1 MKTSTTVIAAV
12 LTAFAAQASAQEPL
26 NKEITVDKEIV
37 PQEREAQRLQLT
49 PKIVRP
55 EIQYKKLEWTPR
67 AVPTDPVNGLRLL
80 PPAPWE
86 ASIEPQP
93 YRGYVAAGYLPALKL
108 GLSAGYKL
116 LDTEKTT
123 SNVALQYSGM
133 NYKGDN
139 GYTGSIDYKHHTVTA
154 GADINHAFSKNLV
167 VGATVEYLHD
177 SFSAPWMDGFVS
189 FHLSAPF
196 WDPGISNFT
205 AIIDDVPTRKMN
217 EIDGHVYMRHKVN
230 SFSYGLA
237 VDVEHTGFSGKK
249 DLFEDIS
256 NTVVEA
262 HGNLAYDF
270 SSTSSVKATVSYTDK
285 QCSKFTYPTSA
296 ILDNFSWP
304 TDMAM
309 ASGAT
314 HFGLLDATLTYNI
327 TKEHFALSAG
337 AHLSSRSG
345 DSKGTLV
352 YPEFRLAV
360 MPTQQFSAYFN
371 VGGGNVSMNSLG
383 SIYREMPFISG
394 QQQFSPTYENW
405 SADAGI
411 NFGPFAG
418 VTVELWGRYAR
429 VKNLWM
435 PLFVDVT
442 DRIIQPAVGFNE
454 FSLSGTGLM
463 APENKYTS
471 IHYGAAVG
479 YKFGR
484 VVALRVSYEGA
495 PDSDDKGYAHWLDRA
510 KSEFKAALTVTP
522 VDRLNLKA
530 AFSIRNGRK
539 QTHAV
544 HIGDIGDDFYPGNR
558 DYQYFKQLGTAASL
572 DLGASYGINKRVTV
586 WADVENIL
594 NRRWQMCYGIMNPG
608 VTGLVGATYK
618 F

>member
-1 MKTSTTVIAAV
+1 MKTSKTIIAAV
-12 LTAFAAQASAQEPL
+12 LTTFAAQASAQEPL

-55 EIQYKKLEWTPR
+55 EIQYKKLEWSPR
-67 AVPTDPVNGLRLL
+67 AVLTDPVNGLRLL

-93 YRGYVAAGYLPALKL
+93 YRGYVAAGYLPKLQL
-108 GLSAGYKL
+108 GLSAGYRL

-133 NYKGDN
+133 NYSGDI
-139 GYTGSIDYKHHTVTA
+139 GYANSIDYKHHTVVA
-154 GADINHAFSKNLV
+154 GADIEHSFNKGLTA
-167 VGATVEYLHD
+167 GAALKYLHD
-177 SFSAPWMDGFVS
+177 SFSAPWMDGTISVNPFTPIWNSTSGTFIPVFDFVQ
-189 FHLSAPF
+189 
-196 WDPGISNFT
+196 
-205 AIIDDVPTRKMN
+205 TRKMN
-217 EIDGHVYMRHKVN
+217 GIDGRVYMRHKVN

-237 VDVEHTGFSGKK
+237 VEVEHTGFSGKK

-256 NTVVEA
+256 NTVIEA
-262 HGNLAYDF
+262 RGNLAYDF
-270 SSTSSVKATVSYTDK
+270 SPTSSVKATISYTDK
-285 QCSKFTYPTSA
+285 QCSKFMYPA
-296 ILDNFSWP
+296 FGILTNFSWP
-304 TDMAM
+304 TDLAM
-309 ASGAT
+309 AAGST
-314 HFGLLDATLTYNI
+314 RYGLLDATLTYNV
-327 TKEHFALSAG
+327 TNEYFALSAG

-345 DSKGTLV
+345 DNKGTLV

-360 MPTQQFSAYFN
+360 TPTQQFSAYVN
-371 VGGGNVSMNSLG
+371 VGGGNVSLNSLG
-383 SIYREMPFISG
+383 NMYREMPFLSG
-394 QQQFSPTYENW
+394 QQQFSPTFENW
-405 SADAGI
+405 AVDAGI

-418 VTVELWGRYAR
+418 VTVELWGGYAK
-429 VKNLWM
+429 VKNLWL
-435 PLFVDVT
+435 PLSVNVEDLKEPITSAYDIFT
-442 DRIIQPAVGFNE
+442 IR
-454 FSLSGTGLM
+454 GTGIM
-463 APENKYTS
+463 AQKNKYTS

-495 PDSDDKGYAHWLDRA
+495 PDSDDKGYAQWLDRA

-539 QTHAV
+539 QTRAV
-544 HIGDIGDDFYPGNR
+544 HIGDIGGDFYTGNR

-572 DLGASYGINKRVTV
+572 DLGASYEINKRVTV

-594 NRRWQMCYGIMNPG
+594 NRRWQMCYNIMNPG

>member
-12 LTAFAAQASAQEPL
+12 LTAFATQASAQEPL

-55 EIQYKKLEWTPR
+55 EIQYKKLEWSPR
-67 AVPTDPVNGLRLL
+67 AVLTDPVNGLRLL

-108 GLSAGYKL
+108 GLSAGYRL

-154 GADINHAFSKNLV
+154 GADISHAFSKNLV
-167 VGATVEYLHD
+167 VGAAVEYLYD
-177 SFSAPWMDGFVS
+177 SFSAPWMDGFVN

-205 AIIDDVPTRKMN
+205 AIIDDVLTRKMN
-217 EIDGHVYMRHKVN
+217 EIDGSVYMRHKVN

-262 HGNLAYDF
+262 RGNLAYDF

-296 ILDNFSWP
+296 ILAYFSWP
-304 TDMAM
+304 ADMAM
-309 ASGAT
+309 ASGST

-360 MPTQQFSAYFN
+360 MPTQQFSAYVN

-418 VTVELWGRYAR
+418 VTVELWGGYAR

-463 APENKYTS
+463 ALKNKYTS

-479 YKFGR
+479 YRFGR

-495 PDSDDKGYAHWLDRA
+495 PDSDDKGYARWLDRA

-539 QTHAV
+539 QTRAV

>member
-1 MKTSTTVIAAV
+1 MKTSKTIIAAV
-12 LTAFAAQASAQEPL
+12 LIAFAAQASAQEPL

-67 AVPTDPVNGLRLL
+67 AVHADPVNGLRLL

-93 YRGYVAAGYLPALKL
+93 YRGYVAAGYLPKLQL
-108 GLSAGYKL
+108 GLSAGYRL

-133 NYKGDN
+133 NYSGDI
-139 GYTGSIDYKHHTVTA
+139 GYANSIDYKHHTVVA
-154 GADINHAFSKNLV
+154 GADIEHSFNKGLTA
-167 VGATVEYLHD
+167 GAALKYLHD
-177 SFSAPWMDGFVS
+177 SFSAPWMDGTVS
-189 FHLSAPF
+189 VNPF
-196 WDPGISNFT
+196 TPIWNSTSGTFIPIFDRVQ
-205 AIIDDVPTRKMN
+205 ARKMN
-217 EIDGHVYMRHKVN
+217 GIDGSVYMRHKVN

-262 HGNLAYDF
+262 RGNLAYDF
-270 SSTSSVKATVSYTDK
+270 SPTSSVKAIVSYTDK
-285 QCSKFTYPTSA
+285 QCSKFIFPSSG
-296 ILDNFSWP
+296 ILTNFSWP
-304 TDMAM
+304 ADLAM
-309 ASGAT
+309 ASGST
-314 HFGLLDATLTYNI
+314 RYGLLDATLTYNV
-327 TKEHFALSAG
+327 TKEYFALSAG

-345 DSKGTLV
+345 DSKGTLI

-360 MPTQQFSAYFN
+360 MPTQQFSAYIN
-371 VGGGNVSMNSLG
+371 VSGGNVSMNSLG

-418 VTVELWGRYAR
+418 VTVELWGGYAR

-463 APENKYTS
+463 ALKNKYTS

-479 YKFGR
+479 YRFGR

-495 PDSDDKGYAHWLDRA
+495 PDSDDKGYAQWLDRA

-539 QTHAV
+539 QTRAV
-544 HIGDIGDDFYPGNR
+544 HIGDIEAPDNYGSK

-594 NRRWQMCYGIMNPG
+594 NRRWQMCYNIMNPG